1 MRRWMLIL
9 CFIRSTSDFNL
20 FWIVWW
26 WSLTFVWKT
35 DFSLNWI
42 GIWSFCFKLC
52 KITCNYN
59 LCGFSVSPNCISLV
73 FFKRILRGFRIQ
85 FTFTITQLIST
96 KSTPEKLCRSCQFCV
111 QKRYK
116 KEQFRKASN
125 SMILKHRNSL
135 DLMFNSASDLCA
147 VQGMAHLVMVT
158 YWLGWLLLKA
168 LHINHHNIFS

>member
-59 LCGFSVSPNCISLV
+59 LCGFSVSPNCIFLF
-73 FFKRILRGFRIQ
+73 FFKWILRGFRIQ
-85 FTFTITQLIST
+85 FTYTITQLIST
-96 KSTPEKLCRSCQFCV
+96 KSTPEKLCRSCKFCV

-116 KEQFRKASN
+116 KEQFRKASKLYDFET
-125 SMILKHRNSL
+125 MKLIGL
-135 DLMFNSASDLCA
+135 DVQLCKLF
-147 VQGMAHLVMVT
+147 VCCSGD
-158 YWLGWLLLKA
+158 GPSCDGNLLIGLA
-168 LHINHHNIFS
+168 TS